1 MWLCHSSGV
10 CPVAPPQDYGETPRY
25 LHQRKEEVQR
35 AQQEYDQY
43 VSDRMKE
50 GAMKMLSGEERI
62 SIMAVRGRVLA
73 TTSLKSVQKIAQG
86 RTIDNPSWPNS

>member
-1 MWLCHSSGV
+1 MFWYKSLAVSLIRSLPCS
-10 CPVAPPQDYGETPRY
+10 PPPPPRPPQDYGETPQY
-25 LHQRKEEVQR
+25 LHQRREEVQR

-62 SIMAVRGRVLA
+62 SIMTVRGGLPGPRHA
-73 TTSLKSVQKIAQG
+73 SPHRFKG
-86 RTIDNPSWPNS
+86 